1 MKKQAAAVFT
11 KVSEWIAAG
20 NMQSG
25 FYMLERIERE
35 TEKAIGFKAEK
46 FNAAGFLKPA
56 TCWIPKSQL
65 QEVQNDFYTQGPARM
80 FLVPSWLYG
89 RKDEEG
95 YVL

>member
-1 MKKQAAAVFT
+1 MTKKAAAVFT
-11 KVSEWIAAG
+11 KISEWIAAG
-20 NMQSG
+20 SLQSG

-35 TEKAIGFKAEK
+35 TEKAIGFQAEK
-46 FNAAGFLKPA
+46 YNAAGNLKPA

-65 QEVQNDFYTQGPARM
+65 QEVHNDFYTQGPVRM
-80 FLVPSWLYG
+80 FLVPSWLYC